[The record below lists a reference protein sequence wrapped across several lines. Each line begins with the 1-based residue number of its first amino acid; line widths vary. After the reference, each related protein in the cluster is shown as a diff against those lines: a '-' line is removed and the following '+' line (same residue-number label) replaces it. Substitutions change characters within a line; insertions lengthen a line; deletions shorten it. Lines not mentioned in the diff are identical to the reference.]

1 VLKIAISW
9 PRLWI
14 AIVQFFKLYLQFY
27 CKWRTEKYADKIIS
41 MLLYSS
47 FCYKPLPFLLSAPHT
62 PHELASGW
70 TLPTWQAVMNGI
82 PYYTH
87 IHTHAHTHTHTH
99 THIYIYIYTS
109 TRCMDN
115 GQQPSKMWC
124 NESDIINVLQ
134 RIYFSLSLYWLKFN
148 FLQFHR
154 MGNTGT

>member
-1 VLKIAISW
+1 MLKIAISW

-14 AIVQFFKLYLQFY
+14 AFVQFFVLYLQFY
-27 CKWRTEKYADKIIS
+27 CKWRTEKYTDKILSI
-41 MLLYSS
+41 LLYSS
-47 FCYKPLPFLLSAPHT
+47 FCYKPLQFLLSEPHT
-62 PHELASGW
+62 PHELTSSW
-70 TLPTWQAVMNGI
+70 TLPTWRAVMNGT

-87 IHTHAHTHTHTH
+87 IH
-99 THIYIYIYTS
+99 IYIYMCVCVCVYICIS
-109 TRCMDN
+109 THSTDN

-134 RIYFSLSLYWLKFN
+134 RIYFSLSLYWLKFH